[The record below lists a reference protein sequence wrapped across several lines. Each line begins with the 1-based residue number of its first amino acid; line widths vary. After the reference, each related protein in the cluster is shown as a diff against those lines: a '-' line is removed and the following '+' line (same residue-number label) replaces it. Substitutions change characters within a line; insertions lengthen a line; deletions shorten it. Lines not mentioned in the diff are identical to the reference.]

1 MATASSLT
9 LPVLPLDDD
18 AVLPGMVVPLDLSDP
33 DVRAAIEAA
42 QAAVR
47 DGGAQTPGIRS
58 VANARKARVL
68 LVPRIDG
75 NYGAIGTLATVEQVG
90 RLADGD
96 PAALVRGV
104 RRVRIGAGTTGPGA
118 ALWVEAAPIEAV
130 PVPDPLPGSV
140 AELVR
145 DYKALTTTW
154 LQKRGAWQIVDRVTA
169 IEDVSDLADNIGY
182 APFLTGA
189 EKVQA
194 LEELDP
200 VARLKLSLQLLR
212 DHLAEADVAETIRK
226 DVQEGMEKQQKEFL
240 LRRQLEAVR
249 KELAD
254 LNGDPDSEEED
265 YRARV
270 EAADLPEK
278 VREAALK
285 EVDKLER
292 SSDASPEG
300 SWIRTWLDTVLE
312 LPWNERSEDAYDIAG
327 ARAVLDADHF
337 GLDDVKDRIV
347 EYLAVRKRRADKG
360 LGLVGGRRGGAVLAL
375 VGPPGVGKTSLGES
389 VAKAMGR
396 SFVRV
401 ALGGVRDEAEIR
413 GHRRTYVGALP
424 GRVVRAIKE
433 AGSMNP
439 VVLLDEIDKVGSDYR
454 GDPAAALLEVL
465 DPAQNHTF
473 RDHYLEVELDLS
485 DVVFLATAN
494 VLEAIPEALLD
505 RMELVRL
512 DGYTEDEKVVIARDH
527 LLPRQLERAGLG
539 ADEVVVTEEAL
550 RSLAG
555 EYTREAGVRGLERAV
570 ARILRKV
577 AAQQELGTGGTADA
591 ADGTG
596 DGGTELPRTVR
607 AEDLRG
613 LIGRPHHTPEAAQQP
628 GERRTAVPGVATG
641 LAVTGAGGD
650 VLFIEASLADPETGS
665 TGLTLTGQLGD
676 VMKESAQI
684 ALSFLRSHGAELELP
699 VTSLRDRGIHVH
711 VPAGAVP
718 KDGPS
723 AGVTMT
729 TALASLL
736 SGRKVRTEVAM
747 TGEVSLTGRVLPIG
761 GVKQKLL
768 AADRAGI
775 TTVLIPSRNEAD
787 LDDVPAEVLARLTV
801 HPVSDVRQVLELAL
815 EPAVSLTKPV
825 DLSDPATRSSS
836 GVAA

>member
-1 MATASSLT
+1 MALASGALT

-18 AVLPGMVVPLDLSDP
+18 AVLPGMVVPLDLQDAE
-33 DVRAAIEAA
+33 VRAAVEAA

-47 DGGAQTPGIRS
+47 ESGARAPGIRT

-75 NYGAIGTLATVEQVG
+75 SYGAIGVLATVEQVG

-118 ALWVEAAPIEAV
+118 ALWVEAE
-130 PVPDPLPGSV
+130 PVEETELPSPLPGQV

-145 DYKALTTTW
+145 EFKALTTTW
-154 LQKRGAWQIVDRVTA
+154 LQKRNAWQVVDRVQQ
-169 IEDVSDLADNIGY
+169 IEDVSELADNIGY
-182 APFLTGA
+182 APFLTA
-189 EKVQA
+189 AQKVEV

-200 VARLKLSLQLLR
+200 VTRLKHALELLR
-212 DHLAEADVAETIRK
+212 GHLAEQDVQETIRK

-240 LRRQLEAVR
+240 LRRQLEAVK
-249 KELAD
+249 KELAE
-254 LNGDPDSEEED
+254 LNGDPADEEED

-312 LPWNERSEDAYDIAG
+312 LPWNERTEDAYDIAG

-337 GLDDVKDRIV
+337 GLDDVKERIV
-347 EYLAVRKRRADKG
+347 EYLAVRKRRAERG

-389 VAKAMGR
+389 VARAMGR
-396 SFVRV
+396 TFVRV

-424 GRVVRAIKE
+424 GRIVRAIKE

-494 VLEAIPEALLD
+494 VLEAIPEPLLD
-505 RMELVRL
+505 RMDLVRL

-527 LLPRQLERAGLG
+527 LLPRQLERAGI
-539 ADEVVVTEEAL
+539 APDEVVLAEDAL
-550 RSLAG
+550 RKLAA
-555 EYTREAGVRGLERAV
+555 EYTREAGVRTLERFV
-570 ARILRKV
+570 ARILRKI
-577 AAQQELGTGGTADA
+577 AAQQELGQ
-591 ADGTG
+591 
-596 DGGTELPRTVR
+596 TELPRTVT

-613 LIGRPHHTPEAAQQP
+613 LIGRPRFTPEHAQEP
-628 GERRTAVPGVATG
+628 EERRTAVPGVATG

-650 VLFIEASLADPETGS
+650 VLFVEASLADPETGGA
-665 TGLTLTGQLGD
+665 GLQLTGQLGD

-699 VTSLRDRGIHVH
+699 VTDLRERGVHLH

-736 SGRKVRTEVAM
+736 SGRKVRPDVAM

-775 TTVLIPSRNEAD
+775 TTVLIPSRNEPD
-787 LDDVPAEVLARLTV
+787 LDDVPAEVLERLTV
-801 HPVSDVRQVLELAL
+801 HPVADVRQVLELAL
-815 EPAVSLTKPV
+815 EPAVSLTKDQPV
-825 DLSDPATRSSS
+825 R
-836 GVAA
+836 AA